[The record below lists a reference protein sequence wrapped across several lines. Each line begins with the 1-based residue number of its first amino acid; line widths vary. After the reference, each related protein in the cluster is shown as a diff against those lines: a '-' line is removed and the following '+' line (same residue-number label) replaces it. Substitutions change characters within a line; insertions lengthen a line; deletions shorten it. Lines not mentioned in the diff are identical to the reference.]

1 MDRQAAREKS
11 AFVAPTEV
19 KEGLGPAGAFAG
31 NSNWR
36 VDMSRCAFFFFFC
49 FSLGG
54 NIVGFCP
61 SVFVFFYD
69 AC

>member
-1 MDRQAAREKS
+1 ARDKS

-36 VDMSRCAFFFFFC
+36 VEMSR
-49 FSLGG
+49 
-54 NIVGFCP
+54 
-61 SVFVFFYD
+61 
-69 AC
+69 